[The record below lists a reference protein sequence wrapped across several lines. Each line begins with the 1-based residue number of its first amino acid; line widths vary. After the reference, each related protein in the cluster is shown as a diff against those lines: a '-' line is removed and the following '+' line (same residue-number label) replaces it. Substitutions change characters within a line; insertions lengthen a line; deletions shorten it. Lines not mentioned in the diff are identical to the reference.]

1 VAKKLLLID
10 GNSLL
15 HRAFHALPKSLS
27 TSSGQP
33 TNAIYGLAQMLLPLL
48 EEKSPDA
55 ALVAFDAP
63 GKTFRDELFED
74 YKAGRPPTDE
84 TLIAQFDL
92 AHELIDA
99 LGMAQTEIAGYE
111 ADDIIGTVAKQAAA
125 AGFEVLIITGDR
137 DALQLVDDQTSV
149 LAIIRGL
156 SDTRLYRSDEVQDE
170 YGVHPDQ
177 IADYKALAGD
187 SSDNIPGAAGVG
199 PKTAAK
205 LLEQFADVEE
215 LLARLDEVDSDKL
228 AAKLKQS
235 SDQIQLS
242 KKLATIALDSPL
254 ELGID
259 DLGWE
264 GIQPDQLRQLFARL
278 EFSRLMNRL
287 PAQTT
292 DNGGQ
297 LASAELEEVVQAS
310 KAAGYCN
317 LAAAWAE
324 DKLRGLALA
333 TEEMGPA
340 YLPLAPA
347 KQEDNNGGLFG
358 EAATVSVPSA
368 VAELLEDPAI
378 GKRGCNL
385 KEIATG
391 LDNYDIRLRGC
402 QWDGAIADYLI
413 APQRDQNADALAA
426 CYLQEALPSPEQPTE
441 RACQLATMI
450 PRLRTALG
458 KELEQLNLMPLFE
471 RVEMPQIEIL
481 HDMERAGI
489 ALDCERLAQ
498 LGQQIQADQEELGQR
513 IYELAG
519 EQFNINSPQQL
530 GEILFEKLELPKG
543 RRTKSGWSTAADVL
557 EDLRE
562 EHEIVGLVLEFRELG
577 KLYSTYIKA
586 LLEQVSP
593 ETGRVHTTFM
603 QTATATGRLS
613 SRNPNLQNIPK
624 RTELGRSVR
633 ACFIAG
639 SPETVLLCADYSQIE
654 LRILA
659 HLSGD
664 ENLVSAFVAGQD
676 IHERT
681 AAALFGVAV
690 DKVSRKQRDAAKT
703 VNYAVIYGM
712 GSQALATQLDISRE
726 EADKFIEDY
735 FAQLPGVQQYMDQI
749 VRQAYQ
755 DGYVQTICGRR
766 RPVPELNSNNRG
778 VQAYGERAAAN
789 APIQGSAADIMKI
802 AMADIA
808 PRLQQTS
815 ADARMLLQVHDELV
829 FEVPEQDISDVS
841 KLTKQIMEE
850 AWELSVPL
858 SVDIKAGR
866 NWRDLE
872 DVLQGKL

>member
-15 HRAFHALPKSLS
+15 HRAFHALPDSLS

-48 EEKSPDA
+48 EKESPDA

-63 GKTFRDELFED
+63 GKTFRDELFET

-92 AHELIDA
+92 AHELIEA
-99 LGMAQTEIAGYE
+99 LGIAQTEVAGYE
-111 ADDIIGTVAKQAAA
+111 ADDIIGTVASRGRQA
-125 AGFEVLIITGDR
+125 GYEVLIVTGDR
-137 DALQLVDDQTSV
+137 DVLQLVDEQTSV
-149 LAIIRGL
+149 LATIRGL
-156 SDTRLYRSDEVQDE
+156 SNMRLYRPDKVQADF
-170 YGVHPDQ
+170 GVRPDQ

-187 SSDNIPGAAGVG
+187 SSDNIPGVPGVG

-205 LLEQFADVEE
+205 LLQQFGTVEE
-215 LLARLDEVDSDKL
+215 LLERIDEVDNDKLTAWLKQNSDKVL
-228 AAKLKQS
+228 
-235 SDQIQLS
+235 LS
-242 KKLATIALDSPL
+242 KKLATIALDCPL
-254 ELGID
+254 ELGIN
-259 DLGWE
+259 DLQWR
-264 GIQPDQLRQLFARL
+264 GIQLDQLRQLFARL
-278 EFSRLMNRL
+278 EFSRLMDRL
-287 PAQTT
+287 PTQSTN
-292 DNGGQ
+292 DGEQ
-297 LASAELEEVVQAS
+297 SAPVDLNEVIQAI

-324 DKLRGLALA
+324 GKLRGLALA
-333 TEEMGPA
+333 TDEVGPA
-340 YLPLAPA
+340 YLPLTPA
-347 KQEDNNGGLFG
+347 KPEDSNGGLFG
-358 EAATVSVPSA
+358 KTASASLPSA

-391 LDNYDIRLRGC
+391 LDDYAVRLAGC

-426 CYLQEALPSPEQPTE
+426 CYLQEALPSPDQPMR
-441 RACQLATMI
+441 RACQLAAII
-450 PRLRTALG
+450 PRLRIVLN
-458 KELEQLNLMPLFE
+458 KELEQLNLVPLFE

-481 HDMERAGI
+481 RDMERAGI
-489 ALDCERLAQ
+489 ALDCERLEQ
-498 LGQQIQADQEELGQR
+498 IGQQIQTDQAKLSER

-530 GEILFEKLELPKG
+530 GEILFEKLELPEG
-543 RRTKSGWSTAADVL
+543 RRTKTGWSTAADVL
-557 EDLRE
+557 EELSE

-577 KLYSTYIKA
+577 KLYSTYIKG

-593 ETGRVHTTFM
+593 ETGRVHTTFV

-639 SPETVLLCADYSQIE
+639 SPELVLLCADYSQIE

-690 DKVSRKQRDAAKT
+690 DKVSRKQRDIAKT

-712 GSQALATQLDISRE
+712 GSQALAAQLDISRE
-726 EADKFIEDY
+726 EADKFIEEY

-766 RPVPELNSNNRG
+766 RPVPELSSNNRR

-789 APIQGSAADIMKI
+789 APIQGSAADIIKI

-808 PRLQQTS
+808 PRLPQAS
-815 ADARMLLQVHDELV
+815 SDACMLLQVHDELV
-829 FEVPEQDISDVS
+829 FEVPKRDIAAVS
-841 KLTKQIMEE
+841 KLTRQIMEN

-858 SVDIKAGR
+858 SVDIKAGP

-872 DVLQGKL
+872 SIPN

>member
-1 VAKKLLLID
+1 MAKQLLVID

-15 HRAFHALPKSLS
+15 HRAFHALPQSLS

-84 TLIAQFDL
+84 TLIAQFNL

-99 LGMAQTEIAGYE
+99 LGMTQTEIAGYE
-111 ADDIIGTVAKQAAA
+111 ADDIIGTVAKKAGA

-137 DALQLVDDQTSV
+137 DVLQLVDDRISV
-149 LAIIRGL
+149 LATIRGL
-156 SDTRLYRSDEVQDE
+156 SETRLYEPDKVYDE
-170 YGVHPDQ
+170 YGVRPDQ
-177 IADYKALAGD
+177 IADYKALVGD
-187 SSDNIPGAAGVG
+187 SSDNIPGVVGVG
-199 PKTAAK
+199 PKMAAQ
-205 LLEQFADVEE
+205 LLAQFPHVEE
-215 LLARLDEVDSDKL
+215 LLERLDEVDSGKL

-254 ELGID
+254 GLDID
-259 DLGWE
+259 DFTWE
-264 GIQPDQLRQLFARL
+264 GIQTDQLRQLFARL
-278 EFSRLMNRL
+278 EFSRLMARL
-287 PAQTT
+287 PAQSTN
-292 DNGGQ
+292 DGEQ
-297 LASAELEEVVQAS
+297 PAPADLDEVVQAITV
-310 KAAGYCN
+310 AGHCN
-317 LAAAWAE
+317 LAAAWTE
-324 DKLRGLALA
+324 DQLRGLALA
-333 TEEMGPA
+333 TDEVGPA

-347 KQEDNNGGLFG
+347 KQEDSDGGLFSEDTG
-358 EAATVSVPSA
+358 GQVPSV
-368 VAELLEDPAI
+368 VAELLADPAI
-378 GKRGCNL
+378 AKRGCDL
-385 KEIATG
+385 KQIATG
-391 LDNYDIRLRGC
+391 LDDYDIRLAGC
-402 QWDGAIADYLI
+402 RWDGALADYLI

-426 CYLQEALPSPEQPTE
+426 CYLHEALPPPEQPAE
-441 RACQLATMI
+441 RAWQLATMI
-450 PRLRTALG
+450 PRLQAVLD
-458 KELEQLNLMPLFE
+458 KELEQLELMPLFE

-481 HDMERAGI
+481 RDMERAGI

-498 LGQQIQADQEELGQR
+498 LGEQIQANQEELGKR

-530 GEILFEKLELPKG
+530 GEILFKKLGLPEG
-543 RRTKSGWSTAADVL
+543 RRTKTGWSTAADVL
-557 EDLRE
+557 EELRG

-593 ETGRVHTTFM
+593 ETGRVHTTFV

-664 ENLVSAFVAGQD
+664 ENLVSAFVAGED
-676 IHERT
+676 IHKRT
-681 AAALFGVAV
+681 AAALFGVSLDEV
-690 DKVSRKQRDAAKT
+690 NRQQRGAAKT

-749 VRQAYQ
+749 VRQAYE

-789 APIQGSAADIMKI
+789 TPLQGSAADIMKI

-808 PRLQQTS
+808 PRLQQAS
-815 ADARMLLQVHDELV
+815 GEARMLLQVHDELV
-829 FEVPEQDISDVS
+829 FEVPAEDVAKVS
-841 KLTKQIMEE
+841 KLTKQMMEE

-872 DVLQGKL
+872 EVS

>member
-1 VAKKLLLID
+1 MANKLLLID

-15 HRAFHALPKSLS
+15 HRAFHALPQSLS

-48 EEKSPDA
+48 TEDPPDA

-99 LGMAQTEIAGYE
+99 LGMTQTQTEGYE
-111 ADDIIGTVAKQAAA
+111 ADDIIGTVAEKAGA

-137 DALQLVDDQTSV
+137 DVLQLVNEQTSV
-149 LAIIRGL
+149 LATIRGL
-156 SDTRLYRSDEVQDE
+156 SETRLYGPNEVREE
-170 YGVHPDQ
+170 YGVRPDQ
-177 IADYKALAGD
+177 IADYKALVGD
-187 SSDNIPGAAGVG
+187 SSDNIPGVAGVG
-199 PKTAAK
+199 PKTAAQ
-205 LLEQFADVEE
+205 LLAQFPGVEE
-215 LLARLDEVDSDKL
+215 LLERLDEVDSDKL
-228 AAKLKQS
+228 AARLKQS

-242 KKLATIALDSPL
+242 KKLATIARDSPL
-254 ELGID
+254 ELDID
-259 DLGWE
+259 DLTWS
-264 GIQPDQLRQLFARL
+264 GIRPDQLRQLFARL
-278 EFSRLMNRL
+278 EFSRLMDRL
-287 PAQTT
+287 PAQSTA
-292 DNGGQ
+292 DNEQ
-297 LASAELEEVVQAS
+297 PALADLDEVVQAIN
-310 KAAGYCN
+310 AAGHCN
-317 LAAAWAE
+317 LAAAWIE
-324 DKLRGLALA
+324 EELRGLALA
-333 TEEMGPA
+333 TDEVGPA
-340 YLPLAPA
+340 YLSLAPA
-347 KQEDNNGGLFG
+347 KQDESDGGLFG
-358 EAATVSVPSA
+358 EDTSGQVPSA
-368 VAELLEDPAI
+368 VVEVLEDMEI

-385 KEIATG
+385 KQIATG
-391 LDNYDIRLRGC
+391 LDAYDIRLAGC
-402 QWDGAIADYLI
+402 RWDGAIADYLI
-413 APQRDQNADALAA
+413 APQRDQNVDALAA
-426 CYLQEALPSPEQPTE
+426 CYLQEVLPPPERPTE
-441 RACQLATMI
+441 WACQLATMI
-450 PRLRTALG
+450 PRLRAVLNE
-458 KELEQLNLMPLFE
+458 ELEQLNLTPLFE

-481 HDMERAGI
+481 RNMERVGI
-489 ALDCERLAQ
+489 ALDCARLEQ
-498 LGQQIQADQEELGQR
+498 IGQQIQADQEKLAKH

-530 GEILFEKLELPKG
+530 GEILFERLDLPEG
-543 RRTKSGWSTAADVL
+543 RRTKTGWSTAADVL
-557 EDLRE
+557 EELRE
-562 EHEIVGLVLEFRELG
+562 HHEIVGLVLEYRQLD
-577 KLYSTYIKA
+577 KLYSTYVRA
-586 LLEQVSP
+586 LLEQVNP
-593 ETGRVHTTFM
+593 QTGRVHTTFV

-664 ENLVSAFVAGQD
+664 ENLVSAFIAGQD
-676 IHERT
+676 IHQRT
-681 AAALFGVAV
+681 AAALFGISL
-690 DKVSRKQRDAAKT
+690 DDVSRRQRDAAKT

-726 EADKFIEDY
+726 EADKFIENY
-735 FAQLPGVQQYMDQI
+735 FAQLPGVQQYMEQI
-749 VRQAYQ
+749 VRQAYA

-766 RPVPELNSNNRG
+766 RPIPELNSNNRR

-789 APIQGSAADIMKI
+789 APIQGSAADIIKI

-808 PRLQQTS
+808 PRLQQAST
-815 ADARMLLQVHDELV
+815 DARMLLQVHDELV
-829 FEVPEQDISDVS
+829 FEVPAEDVAKVS
-841 KLTKQIMEE
+841 KLIKRIMEN

-858 SVDIKAGR
+858 VVDLRVGR

-872 DVLQGKL
+872 EVF

>member
-1 VAKKLLLID
+1 MAKKLLLID

-15 HRAFHALPKSLS
+15 HRAYHALPQSLS
-27 TSSGQP
+27 TSTGQP

-48 EEKSPDA
+48 DDESPDA
-55 ALVAFDAP
+55 ILVAFDAP

-111 ADDIIGTVAKQAAA
+111 ADDIIGTVAEKAGA
-125 AGFEVLIITGDR
+125 AGFDVLIITGDR
-137 DALQLVDDQTSV
+137 DVLQLVDDQISV
-149 LAIIRGL
+149 LATIRGL
-156 SDTRLYRSDEVQDE
+156 SETRLYKPDEVQEE
-170 YGVHPDQ
+170 YGVRPNQ

-199 PKTAAK
+199 PKTAAQ
-205 LLEQFADVEE
+205 LLGQFADVEE
-215 LLARLDEVDSDKL
+215 LLERLDEVDNEKL
-228 AAKLKQS
+228 AARLKES
-235 SDQIQLS
+235 TDEIQLS
-242 KKLATIALDSPL
+242 KRLATIALDSPL

-259 DLGWE
+259 DLDWE

-278 EFSRLMNRL
+278 EFSRLMDRL
-287 PAQTT
+287 PAQSTN
-292 DNGGQ
+292 DGEQ
-297 LASAELEEVVQAS
+297 PEPADLDEVVQAV

-317 LAAAWAE
+317 LAAAWVE
-324 DKLRGLALA
+324 EELRGLALA
-333 TEEMGPA
+333 TNEVGPA
-340 YLPLAPA
+340 YLPLAPT
-347 KQEDNNGGLFG
+347 KQDSTNGGLFS
-358 EAATVSVPSA
+358 EDKNTRIPTA
-368 VAELLEDPAI
+368 VAELLEDPEI
-378 GKRGCNL
+378 GKRGCSL

-391 LDNYDIRLRGC
+391 LDNYDIRLAGC
-402 QWDGAIADYLI
+402 QWDGALADYLI

-426 CYLQEALPSPEQPTE
+426 CYLQEALPPPEQPAD

-450 PRLRTALG
+450 PRLRAVLSE
-458 KELEQLNLMPLFE
+458 ELEQLELMPLFE

-481 HDMERAGI
+481 RDMERAGI

-498 LGQQIQADQEELGQR
+498 LGEQTEADQEKLGEQ

-530 GEILFEKLELPKG
+530 GEILFEKLELPEG
-543 RRTKSGWSTAADVL
+543 RRTKTGWSTAADVL
-557 EDLRE
+557 EELRE
-562 EHEIVGLVLEFRELG
+562 HHKIAGLVLEYRQLG
-577 KLYSTYIKA
+577 KLCSTYIKA
-586 LLEQVSP
+586 LIEQVNP
-593 ETGRVHTTFM
+593 ETGRVHTTFA

-613 SRNPNLQNIPK
+613 SRNPNLQNVPK

-676 IHERT
+676 IHQRT

-690 DKVSRKQRDAAKT
+690 DKVSRKQRSAAKT

-735 FAQLPGVQQYMDQI
+735 FEQLPGVQQYMDQI
-749 VRQAYQ
+749 VRQAYE

-789 APIQGSAADIMKI
+789 APIQGSAADIIKI

-808 PRLQQTS
+808 PRLQQVST
-815 ADARMLLQVHDELV
+815 DARMLLQVHDELV
-829 FEVPEQDISDVS
+829 FEVPEQDMSNVS
-841 KLTKQIMEE
+841 KLTRQIMED

-858 SVDIKAGR
+858 SVDLKAGR

-872 DVLQGKL
+872 QVF

>member
-1 VAKKLLLID
+1 MANKLLLID

-15 HRAFHALPKSLS
+15 HRAFHALPDSLS

-99 LGMAQTEIAGYE
+99 LGMTQTEIAGYE
-111 ADDIIGTVAKQAAA
+111 ADDIIGTVAEKAGA
-125 AGFEVLIITGDR
+125 AGYEVLIITGDR
-137 DALQLVDDQTSV
+137 DMLQLIDDQISV
-149 LAIIRGL
+149 LATIRGF
-156 SDTRLYRSDEVQDE
+156 SEMRLYESDKVYDE
-170 YGVHPDQ
+170 YGVWPNQ
-177 IADYKALAGD
+177 IADYKALVGD
-187 SSDNIPGAAGVG
+187 SSDNIPGVAGVG
-199 PKTAAK
+199 PKTAAQ
-205 LLEQFADVEE
+205 LLAQFPHVEE
-215 LLARLDEVDSDKL
+215 LLERLDEVDSKKL
-228 AAKLKQS
+228 MATLKES
-235 SDQIQLS
+235 SDNIKLS

-254 ELGID
+254 KLGID
-259 DLGWE
+259 DLAWE

-278 EFSRLMNRL
+278 EFSRLMDRL
-287 PAQTT
+287 PAQST
-292 DNGGQ
+292 DEGGQ
-297 LASAELEEVVQAS
+297 PAPADLDEVVQAV
-310 KAAGYCN
+310 KTAGYCN
-317 LAAAWAE
+317 LAGAWAE
-324 DKLRGLALA
+324 DKLRGLALG
-333 TEEMGPA
+333 TDEVGPA
-340 YLPLAPA
+340 YLPLTPA
-347 KQEDNNGGLFG
+347 SQQDSDGGLFG
-358 EAATVSVPSA
+358 EARHAPVPPA
-368 VAELLEDPAI
+368 VAELLEDPEI

-385 KEIATG
+385 KQIATG
-391 LDNYDIRLRGC
+391 LDSYGIRLAGC
-402 QWDGAIADYLI
+402 QWDGALADYLI

-426 CYLQEALPSPEQPTE
+426 CYLQEALPPPERLAE
-441 RACQLATMI
+441 RACQLAIMT
-450 PRLRTALG
+450 PRLRSVLDD
-458 KELEQLNLMPLFE
+458 ELEQLDLMPLFE

-481 HDMERAGI
+481 RDMERAGI

-498 LGQQIQADQEELGQR
+498 LGEQIQANQEKLGKH

-530 GEILFEKLELPKG
+530 GEILFEKLELPEG
-543 RRTKSGWSTAADVL
+543 RRTKTGWATAADVL
-557 EDLRE
+557 EELRE
-562 EHEIVGLVLEFRELG
+562 HHEIAGLVLEYRQLG

-593 ETGRVHTTFM
+593 ETGRVHTTFV
-603 QTATATGRLS
+603 QTTTATGRLS

-639 SPETVLLCADYSQIE
+639 TPETVLLCADYSQIE

-676 IHERT
+676 IHKRT
-681 AAALFGVAV
+681 AAALFDVPLDEV
-690 DKVSRKQRDAAKT
+690 NRKQRSAAKT

-749 VRQAYQ
+749 VRQAYE

-766 RPVPELNSNNRG
+766 RPVPELNSNNRR

-789 APIQGSAADIMKI
+789 APIQGSAADIIKI

-808 PRLQQTS
+808 LRLPQAST
-815 ADARMLLQVHDELV
+815 DARMLLQVHDELV
-829 FEVPEQDISDVS
+829 FEVPAEDVAKVS
-841 KLTKQIMEE
+841 KLTKQMMEE

-858 SVDIKAGR
+858 SVDMKAGR

-872 DVLQGKL
+872 QVS

>member
-15 HRAFHALPKSLS
+15 HRAYHALPQSLS
-27 TSSGQP
+27 TSTGQP

-48 EEKSPDA
+48 DDESPDA
-55 ALVAFDAP
+55 ILVAFDAP

-111 ADDIIGTVAKQAAA
+111 ADDIIGTVAEKAGA
-125 AGFEVLIITGDR
+125 AGFDVLIITGDR
-137 DALQLVDDQTSV
+137 DVLQLVDDQISV
-149 LAIIRGL
+149 LATIRGL
-156 SDTRLYRSDEVQDE
+156 SETRLYKPDEVQEE
-170 YGVHPDQ
+170 YGVRPNQ

-199 PKTAAK
+199 PKTAAQ
-205 LLEQFADVEE
+205 LLGQFADVEE
-215 LLARLDEVDSDKL
+215 LLERLDEVDNEKL
-228 AAKLKQS
+228 AARLKES
-235 SDQIQLS
+235 TDEIQLS
-242 KKLATIALDSPL
+242 KRLATIALDSPL

-259 DLGWE
+259 DLDWE

-278 EFSRLMNRL
+278 EFSRLMDRL
-287 PAQTT
+287 PAQSTN
-292 DNGGQ
+292 DGEQ
-297 LASAELEEVVQAS
+297 PEPADLDEVVQAV

-317 LAAAWAE
+317 LAAAWVE
-324 DKLRGLALA
+324 EELRGLALA
-333 TEEMGPA
+333 TNEVGPA
-340 YLPLAPA
+340 YLPLAPT
-347 KQEDNNGGLFG
+347 KQDSTNGGLFS
-358 EAATVSVPSA
+358 EDKNTRIPTA
-368 VAELLEDPAI
+368 VAELLEDPEI
-378 GKRGCNL
+378 GKRGCSL

-391 LDNYDIRLRGC
+391 LDNYDIRLAGC
-402 QWDGAIADYLI
+402 QWDGALADYLI

-426 CYLQEALPSPEQPTE
+426 CYLQEALPPPEQPAD

-450 PRLRTALG
+450 PRLRAVLSE
-458 KELEQLNLMPLFE
+458 ELEQLELMPLFE

-481 HDMERAGI
+481 RDMERAGI

-498 LGQQIQADQEELGQR
+498 LGEQTEADQEKLGEQ

-530 GEILFEKLELPKG
+530 GEILFEKLELPEG
-543 RRTKSGWSTAADVL
+543 RRTKTGWSTAADVL
-557 EDLRE
+557 EELRE
-562 EHEIVGLVLEFRELG
+562 HHKIAGLVLEYRQLG
-577 KLYSTYIKA
+577 KLCSTYIKA
-586 LLEQVSP
+586 LIEQVNP
-593 ETGRVHTTFM
+593 ETGRVHTTFA

-613 SRNPNLQNIPK
+613 SRNPNLQNVPK

-676 IHERT
+676 IHQRT

-690 DKVSRKQRDAAKT
+690 DKVSRKQRSAAKT

-735 FAQLPGVQQYMDQI
+735 FEQLPGVQQYMDQI
-749 VRQAYQ
+749 VRQAYE

-789 APIQGSAADIMKI
+789 APIQGSAADIIKI

-808 PRLQQTS
+808 PRLQQVST
-815 ADARMLLQVHDELV
+815 DARMLLQVHDELV
-829 FEVPEQDISDVS
+829 FEVPEQDMSNVS
-841 KLTKQIMEE
+841 KLTRQIMEE

-858 SVDIKAGR
+858 SVDLKAGR

-872 DVLQGKL
+872 QVF

>member
-15 HRAFHALPKSLS
+15 HRAYHALPQSLS
-27 TSSGQP
+27 TSTGQP

-48 EEKSPDA
+48 DDESPDA
-55 ALVAFDAP
+55 ILVAFDAP

-111 ADDIIGTVAKQAAA
+111 ADDIIGTVAEKAGA
-125 AGFEVLIITGDR
+125 AGFDVLIITGDR
-137 DALQLVDDQTSV
+137 DVLQLVDDQISV
-149 LAIIRGL
+149 LATIRGL
-156 SDTRLYRSDEVQDE
+156 SETRLYKPDEVQEE
-170 YGVHPDQ
+170 YGVRPNQ

-199 PKTAAK
+199 PKTAAQ
-205 LLEQFADVEE
+205 LLGQFADVEE
-215 LLARLDEVDSDKL
+215 LLERLDEVDNEKL
-228 AAKLKQS
+228 AARLKES
-235 SDQIQLS
+235 TDEIQLS
-242 KKLATIALDSPL
+242 KRLATIALDSPL

-259 DLGWE
+259 DLDWE

-278 EFSRLMNRL
+278 EFSRLMDRL
-287 PAQTT
+287 PAQSTN
-292 DNGGQ
+292 DGEQ
-297 LASAELEEVVQAS
+297 PEPADLDEVVQAV

-317 LAAAWAE
+317 LAAAWVE
-324 DKLRGLALA
+324 EELRGLALA
-333 TEEMGPA
+333 TNEVGPA
-340 YLPLAPA
+340 YLPLAPT
-347 KQEDNNGGLFG
+347 KQDSTNGGLFS
-358 EAATVSVPSA
+358 EDKNTRIPTA
-368 VAELLEDPAI
+368 VAELLEDPEI
-378 GKRGCNL
+378 GKRGCSL

-391 LDNYDIRLRGC
+391 LDNYDIRLAGC
-402 QWDGAIADYLI
+402 QWDGALADYLI

-426 CYLQEALPSPEQPTE
+426 CYLQEALPPPEQPAD

-450 PRLRTALG
+450 PRLRAVLSE
-458 KELEQLNLMPLFE
+458 ELEQLELMPLFE

-481 HDMERAGI
+481 RDMERAGI

-498 LGQQIQADQEELGQR
+498 LGEQTEADQEKLGEQ

-530 GEILFEKLELPKG
+530 GEILFEKLELPEG
-543 RRTKSGWSTAADVL
+543 RRTKTGWSTAADVL
-557 EDLRE
+557 EELRE
-562 EHEIVGLVLEFRELG
+562 HHKIAGLVLEYRQLG
-577 KLYSTYIKA
+577 KLCSTYIKA
-586 LLEQVSP
+586 LIEQVNP
-593 ETGRVHTTFM
+593 ETGRVHTTFA

-613 SRNPNLQNIPK
+613 SRNPNLQNVPK

-676 IHERT
+676 IHQRT

-690 DKVSRKQRDAAKT
+690 DKVSRKQRSAAKT

-735 FAQLPGVQQYMDQI
+735 FEQLPGVQQYMDQI
-749 VRQAYQ
+749 VRQAYE

-789 APIQGSAADIMKI
+789 APIQGSAADIIKI

-808 PRLQQTS
+808 PRLQQVST
-815 ADARMLLQVHDELV
+815 DARMLLQVHDELV
-829 FEVPEQDISDVS
+829 FEVPEQDMSNVS
-841 KLTKQIMEE
+841 KLTRQIMED

-858 SVDIKAGR
+858 SVDLKAGR

-872 DVLQGKL
+872 QVF